1 MIVTH
6 ARDAIATSAGLLQ
19 VCTVRE
25 AVCECLIYAIH
36 TVYEERLAK
45 AVLLVDASN
54 AFSSLNAY
62 LHNVEITCS
71 SIARYVKNC

>member
-6 ARDAIATSAGLLQ
+6 VRDDIATSAGLLQ